1 MLAPPNDAGTAAGKT
16 ASAVTVKLGVSR
28 GPNRPR
34 CSINIVL
41 TMKPIKGIAAA
52 AIGLCVLSLPT
63 LAQSP
68 VPVSATEVTRREIFR
83 TVPMTGTVTS
93 ERSARLSAATSGL
106 VHVLNVDAGF
116 QVQRGEVLLELD
128 PELTGLQLEAAEA
141 RVKQARSELAD
152 ARRRLEEA
160 KELVPKAS
168 IAESTVRDREAEVA
182 LDEAALQQALAEAGF
197 QRALLER
204 HQVRAPFDG
213 VVSAK
218 LSELGEWVS
227 PGQAVF
233 ELVAIDAI
241 RLDFSVSED
250 FLPAIAPGGR
260 VGYTL
265 NARPGDTFDGE
276 VATVVPVTDRNAR
289 TFLLRVRPTGDQP
302 LLLPG
307 MSVTATL
314 KLPTGRDGLVVPR
327 DALLRYP
334 DGRTVVWTVGDDIVS
349 EHRVQTGLQ
358 FDGMVEIRGG
368 VDAGDRVVVEGNE
381 ALRDGQA
388 VDVRAPVAVSTRGG

>member
-1 MLAPPNDAGTAAGKT
+1 MARVTAHAAP
-16 ASAVTVKLGVSR
+16 VKLGR
-28 GPNRPR
+28 LGGPNLPPE
-34 CSINIVL
+34 SINSVL
-41 TMKPIKGIAAA
+41 TMNTTITALVAAMTLA
-52 AIGLCVLSLPT
+52 ALALPAA
-63 LAQSP
+63 AQSP

-83 TVPMTGTVTS
+83 SVPMTGTVTS
-93 ERSARLSAATSGL
+93 ERSARLSAATEGL
-106 VHVLNVDAGF
+106 VHVMNVDAGF
-116 QVQRGEVLLELD
+116 QVRRGDVLMELD
-128 PELTGLQLEAAEA
+128 PELTELQLQAAEA
-141 RVKQARSELAD
+141 RVKQARSELSD

-160 KELVPKAS
+160 EVLVPKAS
-168 IAESTVRDREAEVA
+168 IAESTVRDREAEVV
-182 LDEAALQQALAEAGF
+182 LDEAALQQAVAEAGF
-197 QRALLER
+197 QRAVLAR

-218 LSELGEWVS
+218 LTELGEWVT
-227 PGQAVF
+227 PGQPVF
-233 ELVAIDAI
+233 ELVALDAI

-260 VGYTL
+260 VGFSL
-265 NARPGDTFDGE
+265 SARPGESFAGE
-276 VATVVPVTDRNAR
+276 VTTVVPVTDRNAR
-289 TFLLRVRPTGDQP
+289 TFLLRVRPTEEAP

-334 DGRTVVWTVGDDIVS
+334 DGRTVVWTVGDNVVS

-368 VDAGDRVVVEGNE
+368 IEPGDKVVVEGNE
-381 ALRDGQA
+381 ALRDGQP
-388 VDVRAPVAVSTRGG
+388 VELRAPVAVTTRDG

>member
-1 MLAPPNDAGTAAGKT
+1 MNARIPLALTALA
-16 ASAVTVKLGVSR
+16 
-28 GPNRPR
+28 
-34 CSINIVL
+34 
-41 TMKPIKGIAAA
+41 
-52 AIGLCVLSLPT
+52 LCVLALPST
-63 LAQSP
+63 AQSR
-68 VPVSATEVTRREIFR
+68 VPVSATEVTRREIFQ

-106 VHVLNVDAGF
+106 VHALNVDAGY
-116 QVQRGEVLLELD
+116 QVARGDVLLELD
-128 PELTGLQLEAAEA
+128 PELVQLQLQSAEA
-141 RVKQARSELAD
+141 QVTQARSELAD
-152 ARRRLEEA
+152 ARRRLAEA
-160 KELVPKAS
+160 EELVPKAS

-182 LDEAALQQALAEAGF
+182 LDEATLQQALAEAGL
-197 QRALLER
+197 QRALLAR

-213 VVSAK
+213 VVSSK
-218 LSELGEWVS
+218 LTELGEWVN

-233 ELVAIDAI
+233 ELVAIDTI

-265 NARPGDTFDGE
+265 NARPGETWDGE

-289 TFLLRVRPTGDQP
+289 TFMLRVRPAEQRP

-358 FDGMVEIRGG
+358 FDGMVEIRDGI
-368 VDAGDRVVVEGNE
+368 DAGDRVVVEGNE

-388 VDVRAPVAVSTRGG
+388 VEVRAPVAVSTRGG

>member
-1 MLAPPNDAGTAAGKT
+1 MNTTFAALV
-16 ASAVTVKLGVSR
+16 AAVTLVSLAE
-28 GPNRPR
+28 P
-34 CSINIVL
+34 
-41 TMKPIKGIAAA
+41 AA
-52 AIGLCVLSLPT
+52 
-63 LAQSP
+63 AQSP

-83 TVPMTGTVTS
+83 SVPMTGTVTS
-93 ERSARLSAATSGL
+93 ERSARLSAATEGL
-106 VHVLNVDAGF
+106 VHVMNVDAGF
-116 QVQRGEVLLELD
+116 QVRRGDVLMELD
-128 PELTGLQLEAAEA
+128 PELTELQLQAAEA
-141 RVKQARSELAD
+141 RVKQARSELSD

-160 KELVPKAS
+160 EVLVPKAS
-168 IAESTVRDREAEVA
+168 IAESTVRDREAEVV
-182 LDEAALQQALAEAGF
+182 LDEAALQQAVAEAGF
-197 QRALLER
+197 QRAVLAR

-218 LSELGEWVS
+218 LTELGEWVT
-227 PGQAVF
+227 PGQPVF
-233 ELVAIDAI
+233 ELVALDAI

-260 VGYTL
+260 VGFSL
-265 NARPGDTFDGE
+265 SARPGETFAGE
-276 VATVVPVTDRNAR
+276 VTTVVPVTDRNAR
-289 TFLLRVRPTGDQP
+289 TFLLRVRPSDESP

-334 DGRTVVWTVGDDIVS
+334 DGRTVVWTVGDNVVS

-368 VDAGDRVVVEGNE
+368 IEPGDKVVVEGNE
-381 ALRDGQA
+381 ALRDGQS
-388 VDVRAPVAVSTRGG
+388 VELRAPVAVTTRGG

>member
-1 MLAPPNDAGTAAGKT
+1 M
-16 ASAVTVKLGVSR
+16 TVKLVASR
-28 GPNRPR
+28 GPNGA
-34 CSINIVL
+34 CASINNVL
-41 TMKPIKGIAAA
+41 NMKPKKGIAAA

-106 VHVLNVDAGF
+106 VHVLKVDAGF
-116 QVQRGEVLLELD
+116 QVQRGDVLLELD

-141 RVKQARSELAD
+141 QVKQARSELAD
-152 ARRRLEEA
+152 AKRRLEEA
-160 KELVPKAS
+160 RELVPKAS
-168 IAESTVRDREAEVA
+168 IAESTVRDREAEVV
-182 LDEAALQQALAEAGF
+182 LDEATLQQAVAEAGF

-213 VVSAK
+213 VVSSK
-218 LSELGEWVS
+218 LTELGEWVN

-289 TFLLRVRPTGDQP
+289 TFLLRVRPKGDQP

-334 DGRTVVWTVGDDIVS
+334 DGRTVVWTVGDDRVS

-358 FDGMVEIRGG
+358 FDGLVEIRGG

-388 VDVRAPVAVSTRGG
+388 VEVRAPVAVSTRGG

>member
-1 MLAPPNDAGTAAGKT
+1 M
-16 ASAVTVKLGVSR
+16 
-28 GPNRPR
+28 GPKRYSG
-34 CSINIVL
+34 SINSVL
-41 TMKPIKGIAAA
+41 KMNARIPLALTALA
-52 AIGLCVLSLPT
+52 LCVLALPST
-63 LAQSP
+63 AQSR
-68 VPVSATEVTRREIFR
+68 VPVSATEVTRREIFQ

-106 VHVLNVDAGF
+106 VHVLNVDAGY
-116 QVQRGEVLLELD
+116 QVARGDVLLELD
-128 PELTGLQLEAAEA
+128 PELVQLQLQSAEA
-141 RVKQARSELAD
+141 QVTQARSELAD
-152 ARRRLEEA
+152 ARRRLAEA
-160 KELVPKAS
+160 EELVPKAS

-182 LDEAALQQALAEAGF
+182 LDEATLQQALAEAGL
-197 QRALLER
+197 QRALLAR

-213 VVSAK
+213 VVSSK
-218 LSELGEWVS
+218 LTELGEWVN

-233 ELVAIDAI
+233 ELVAIDTI

-265 NARPGDTFDGE
+265 NARPGETWDGE

-289 TFLLRVRPTGDQP
+289 TFMLRVRPAEQRP

-358 FDGMVEIRGG
+358 FDGMVEIRDGI
-368 VDAGDRVVVEGNE
+368 DAGDRVVVEGNE

-388 VDVRAPVAVSTRGG
+388 VEVRAPVAVSTRGG